1 MRAASK
7 HMPTNQYGIPTAL
20 ADNAGHHVL
29 VLWLDGFP
37 APGDSEV
44 WNWLGEDYTEF
55 TARNT
60 KIITVT
66 RQNTAANRQFAD
78 RFELFFDVLSDPDG
92 QLTAELKPKLVGT
105 GKPEFCLINPAGR
118 VVKWSLGRP
127 LKTELED
134 LLSYLDSRRLIGDQ
148 VPDANVFELVEQAPE
163 IIRSETLFSSQQV
176 VLFGVP
182 GAYTPT
188 CSAEHL
194 PGFLN
199 NYADLRSRGADS
211 VVCIAVNDPFVMDAW
226 GQAHEVKGRIR
237 MVADGDGSF
246 TRAMGLGLDLAD
258 FGLGKRSKRYA
269 MILDDGVIR
278 HFNVEAGPIVGSSSA
293 ANMLALL

>member
-1 MRAASK
+1 
-7 HMPTNQYGIPTAL
+7 MPTNQYGIPTTL
-20 ADNAGHHVL
+20 ADYAGHHVL
-29 VLWLDGFP
+29 VLWSDGFP
-37 APGDSEV
+37 TPDDSEV
-44 WNWLGEDYTEF
+44 WDWLGEDYTEF

-118 VVKWSLGRP
+118 AVKWSPGRL

-148 VPDANVFELVEQAPE
+148 VPDTNVFELVEQAPE
-163 IIRSETLFSSQQV
+163 IIRSKTLFSSQRV

-182 GAYTPT
+182 GAYTPA

-199 NYADLRSRGADS
+199 NYVDLRSRGADS
-211 VVCIAVNDPFVMDAW
+211 IICIAVNDPFVMDAW
-226 GQAHEVKGRIR
+226 GQAHEVKGRVR
-237 MVADGDGSF
+237 MVADGDGTF
-246 TRAMGLGLDLAD
+246 TRAMGLTLDLGV

-269 MILDDGVIR
+269 MIVDDGVIR
-278 HFNVEAGPIVGSSSA
+278 HFNVEAGPLVGSSSA

>member
-1 MRAASK
+1 M
-7 HMPTNQYGIPTAL
+7 
-20 ADNAGHHVL
+20 
-29 VLWLDGFP
+29 
-37 APGDSEV
+37 
-44 WNWLGEDYTEF
+44 
-55 TARNT
+55 
-60 KIITVT
+60 
-66 RQNTAANRQFAD
+66 
-78 RFELFFDVLSDPDG
+78 LFRS
-92 QLTAELKPKLVGT
+92 
-105 GKPEFCLINPAGR
+105 
-118 VVKWSLGRP
+118 
-127 LKTELED
+127 
-134 LLSYLDSRRLIGDQ
+134 
-148 VPDANVFELVEQAPE
+148 QAPE

-246 TRAMGLGLDLAD
+246 TRAMGLALDLAD

>member
-1 MRAASK
+1 
-7 HMPTNQYGIPTAL
+7 
-20 ADNAGHHVL
+20 VL

-92 QLTAELKPKLVGT
+92 QLIAELKPKLVGT

-246 TRAMGLGLDLAD
+246 TRAMGLALDLAD

>member
-92 QLTAELKPKLVGT
+92 QLIAELKPKLVGT

-237 MVADGDGSF
+237 MVADGDSSF
-246 TRAMGLGLDLAD
+246 TRAMGLALDLAD

>member
-44 WNWLGEDYTEF
+44 WSWLGEDYTEF

-92 QLTAELKPKLVGT
+92 QLIAELKPKLVGT

-118 VVKWSLGRP
+118 VVKWSRGRP

-246 TRAMGLGLDLAD
+246 TRAMGLALDLAD

>member
-1 MRAASK
+1 
-7 HMPTNQYGIPTAL
+7 MPTNQYGIPTTL
-20 ADNAGHHVL
+20 ADYAGHHVL
-29 VLWLDGFP
+29 VLWSDGFP

-105 GKPEFCLINPAGR
+105 GKPEFCLINPVGR
-118 VVKWSLGRP
+118 AVKWSPGRL

-148 VPDANVFELVEQAPE
+148 VPDTNVFELVEQAPE
-163 IIRSETLFSSQQV
+163 IIRSETLFSSQRV

-182 GAYTPT
+182 GAYTPA

-199 NYADLRSRGADS
+199 NYVDLRSRGADS
-211 VVCIAVNDPFVMDAW
+211 VICIAVNDPFVMDAW
-226 GQAHEVKGRIR
+226 GQAHEVKGRVR
-237 MVADGDGSF
+237 MVADGDGTF
-246 TRAMGLGLDLAD
+246 TRAMGLTLDLGV

-269 MILDDGVIR
+269 MIVDDGVIR
-278 HFNVEAGPIVGSSSA
+278 HFNVEAGPFVGSSSA

>member
-1 MRAASK
+1 
-7 HMPTNQYGIPTAL
+7 MPTNQYGIPTTL
-20 ADNAGHHVL
+20 ADYAGHHVL
-29 VLWLDGFP
+29 VLWSDGFP

-44 WNWLGEDYTEF
+44 WDWLGEDYTEF

-118 VVKWSLGRP
+118 AVKWSPGRL

-148 VPDANVFELVEQAPE
+148 VPDVNVFELVEQAPKLV
-163 IIRSETLFSSQQV
+163 RSETLFSNQRV

-182 GAYTPT
+182 GAYTPA

-199 NYADLRSRGADS
+199 NYVDLRSRGADS
-211 VVCIAVNDPFVMDAW
+211 VICIAVNDPFVMDAW
-226 GQAHEVKGRIR
+226 GQAHEVKGRVR
-237 MVADGDGSF
+237 MVADGDGTF
-246 TRAMGLGLDLAD
+246 TRAMGLTLDLGV

-269 MILDDGVIR
+269 MIVDDGVIR
-278 HFNVEAGPIVGSSSA
+278 HFNVEAGPLVGSSSA

>member
-92 QLTAELKPKLVGT
+92 QLIAELKPKLVGT

-118 VVKWSLGRP
+118 AVKWSPGRL

-148 VPDANVFELVEQAPE
+148 VPDTNVFELVEQAPE

-246 TRAMGLGLDLAD
+246 TRAMGLALDLAD

>member
-7 HMPTNQYGIPTAL
+7 PMPTNQYGIPTAL

-92 QLTAELKPKLVGT
+92 QLIAELKPKLVGT

-237 MVADGDGSF
+237 MVANGDGSF
-246 TRAMGLGLDLAD
+246 TRAMGLALDLAD

>member
-92 QLTAELKPKLVGT
+92 QLIAELKPKLVGT

-246 TRAMGLGLDLAD
+246 TRAMGLTLDLAD

>member
-92 QLTAELKPKLVGT
+92 QLIAELKPKLVGT

-163 IIRSETLFSSQQV
+163 IIRSETLFSCQQV

-246 TRAMGLGLDLAD
+246 TRAMGLALDLAD

>member
-1 MRAASK
+1 
-7 HMPTNQYGIPTAL
+7 MPTNQYGIPTTL
-20 ADNAGHHVL
+20 ADYAGHHVL
-29 VLWLDGFP
+29 VLWSDGFP
-37 APGDSEV
+37 APDDSEV
-44 WNWLGEDYTEF
+44 WDWLGEDYTEF

-118 VVKWSLGRP
+118 AVKWSPGRL

-148 VPDANVFELVEQAPE
+148 VPDTNVFELVEQAPE
-163 IIRSETLFSSQQV
+163 IIRSETLFSSQRV

-182 GAYTPT
+182 GAYTPA

-199 NYADLRSRGADS
+199 NYVDLRSRGADS
-211 VVCIAVNDPFVMDAW
+211 VICIAVNDPFVMEAW
-226 GQAHEVKGRIR
+226 GQAHEVKGRVR
-237 MVADGDGSF
+237 MVADGDGTF
-246 TRAMGLGLDLAD
+246 TRAMGLTLDLGV

-269 MILDDGVIR
+269 MIVDDGVIR
-278 HFNVEAGPIVGSSSA
+278 HFNVEAGPSVGSSSA

>member
-7 HMPTNQYGIPTAL
+7 HMPTNQYGIPTTL
-20 ADNAGHHVL
+20 ADYAGHHVL
-29 VLWLDGFP
+29 VLWIDGFP

-44 WNWLGEDYTEF
+44 WTWLGEDYTEF

-66 RQNTAANRQFAD
+66 RQNVDANRQFAD
-78 RFELFFDVLSDPDG
+78 RFELIFDVLSDPDA
-92 QLTAELKPKLVGT
+92 QLIAELKPKLVGT

-163 IIRSETLFSSQQV
+163 IIRSETLFSSQRV

-182 GAYTPT
+182 GAYTPA

-211 VVCIAVNDPFVMDAW
+211 IICIAVNDPFVMDAW

-246 TRAMGLGLDLAD
+246 TRAMGLALDLAG

-269 MILDDGVIR
+269 MILDDGIIR
-278 HFNVEAGPIVGSSSA
+278 HFNVEAGPFVGSSSA
-293 ANMLALL
+293 DNMLALL

>member
-92 QLTAELKPKLVGT
+92 QLISELKPKRVGT

-246 TRAMGLGLDLAD
+246 TRAMGLALDLAD

>member
-1 MRAASK
+1 
-7 HMPTNQYGIPTAL
+7 MPTNQYGIPTTL
-20 ADNAGHHVL
+20 ADYAGHHVL
-29 VLWLDGFP
+29 VLWSDGFP

-44 WNWLGEDYTEF
+44 WDWLGEDYTEF

-118 VVKWSLGRP
+118 AVKWSPGRL

-148 VPDANVFELVEQAPE
+148 VPDTNVFELVEQAPKLV
-163 IIRSETLFSSQQV
+163 RSETLFSNQRV

-182 GAYTPT
+182 GAYTPA

-199 NYADLRSRGADS
+199 NYVDLRSRGADS
-211 VVCIAVNDPFVMDAW
+211 VICIAVNDPFVMDAW
-226 GQAHEVKGRIR
+226 GQAHEVKGRVR
-237 MVADGDGSF
+237 MVADGDGTF
-246 TRAMGLGLDLAD
+246 TRAMGLTLDLGV

-269 MILDDGVIR
+269 MIVDDGVIR
-278 HFNVEAGPIVGSSSA
+278 HFNVEAGPFVGSSSA

>member
-1 MRAASK
+1 
-7 HMPTNQYGIPTAL
+7 MPTNQYGIPTTL
-20 ADNAGHHVL
+20 ADYAGHHVL
-29 VLWLDGFP
+29 VLWSDGFP

-44 WNWLGEDYTEF
+44 WDWLGEDYTEF

-118 VVKWSLGRP
+118 AVKWSPGRL
-127 LKTELED
+127 LKTEQED

-148 VPDANVFELVEQAPE
+148 VPDTNVFELVEQAPE
-163 IIRSETLFSSQQV
+163 IIRSETLFSSQRV

-182 GAYTPT
+182 GAYTPA

-199 NYADLRSRGADS
+199 NYVDLRSRGADS
-211 VVCIAVNDPFVMDAW
+211 VICIAVNDPFVMDAW
-226 GQAHEVKGRIR
+226 GQAHEVKGRVR
-237 MVADGDGSF
+237 MVADGDGTF
-246 TRAMGLGLDLAD
+246 TRAMGLTLDLGV

-269 MILDDGVIR
+269 MIVDDGVIR
-278 HFNVEAGPIVGSSSA
+278 HFNVEAGPFVGSSSA

>member
-1 MRAASK
+1 
-7 HMPTNQYGIPTAL
+7 MPTNQYGIPTTL
-20 ADNAGHHVL
+20 ADNAGHHVV

-37 APGDSEV
+37 PPGDSEI
-44 WNWLGEDYTEF
+44 WNWLREDYTEF

-66 RQNTAANRQFAD
+66 RQNTTANQQFSD
-78 RFELFFDVLSDPDG
+78 RFELFFDVLSDPDD
-92 QLTAELKPKLVGT
+92 QLIAELKLSGT
-105 GKPEFCLINPAGR
+105 TIPEFCLINPAGR

-134 LLSYLDSRRLIGDQ
+134 LLSYLDSRHLIGDQ
-148 VPDANVFELVEQAPE
+148 VPNVNVFELVEQAPQ

-182 GAYTPT
+182 GAYTPA

-194 PGFLN
+194 PGFLDH
-199 NYADLRSRGADS
+199 YDDLRSRGADS
-211 VVCIAVNDPFVMDAW
+211 VICIAVNDPFVMDAW
-226 GQAHEVKGRIR
+226 GQAQEVKGRIR

-246 TRAMGLGLDLAD
+246 TRAMGLTSDLGV

-269 MILDDGVIR
+269 MIVDDGVIR
-278 HFNVEAGPIVGSSSA
+278 HFNVEASPFVGSSSA
-293 ANMLALL
+293 ANMLALF

>member
-1 MRAASK
+1 
-7 HMPTNQYGIPTAL
+7 MPTNQYGIPTAL

-118 VVKWSLGRP
+118 AVKWSPGRL

-246 TRAMGLGLDLAD
+246 TRAMGLALDLAD

>member
-1 MRAASK
+1 
-7 HMPTNQYGIPTAL
+7 MPTNQYGIPTTL
-20 ADNAGHHVL
+20 ADYAGHHVL
-29 VLWLDGFP
+29 VLWSDGFP

-118 VVKWSLGRP
+118 AVKWSPGRL

-148 VPDANVFELVEQAPE
+148 VPDTNVFELVEQVPE
-163 IIRSETLFSSQQV
+163 IIRSETLFSSQCV

-182 GAYTPT
+182 GAYTPA

-199 NYADLRSRGADS
+199 NYVDLRSRGADS
-211 VVCIAVNDPFVMDAW
+211 VICIAVNDPFVMDAW
-226 GQAHEVKGRIR
+226 GQAHEVKGRVR
-237 MVADGDGSF
+237 MVADGDGTF
-246 TRAMGLGLDLAD
+246 TRAMGLTLDLGV

-269 MILDDGVIR
+269 MIVDDGVIR
-278 HFNVEAGPIVGSSSA
+278 HFNVEAGPFVGSSSA

>member
-1 MRAASK
+1 
-7 HMPTNQYGIPTAL
+7 MPTNQYGIPTTL
-20 ADNAGHHVL
+20 ADYAGHHVL
-29 VLWLDGFP
+29 VLWSDGFP

-118 VVKWSLGRP
+118 AVKWSPGRL

-148 VPDANVFELVEQAPE
+148 VPDVNVFELVEQAPKLV
-163 IIRSETLFSSQQV
+163 RSETLFSNQRV

-182 GAYTPT
+182 GAYTPA

-199 NYADLRSRGADS
+199 NYVDLRSRGADS
-211 VVCIAVNDPFVMDAW
+211 VICIAVNDPFVMDAW
-226 GQAHEVKGRIR
+226 GQAHEVKGRVR
-237 MVADGDGSF
+237 MVADGDGTF
-246 TRAMGLGLDLAD
+246 TRAMGLTLDLGV

-269 MILDDGVIR
+269 MIVDDGVIR
-278 HFNVEAGPIVGSSSA
+278 HFNVEAGPLVGSSSA

>member
-92 QLTAELKPKLVGT
+92 QLIAELKPKLVGT
-105 GKPEFCLINPAGR
+105 GKHEFCLINPAGR

-246 TRAMGLGLDLAD
+246 TRAMGLALDLAD

>member
-1 MRAASK
+1 
-7 HMPTNQYGIPTAL
+7 MPTNQYGIPTTL
-20 ADNAGHHVL
+20 ADYAGHHVL
-29 VLWLDGFP
+29 VLWSDGFP

-44 WNWLGEDYTEF
+44 WDWLGEDYTEF

-118 VVKWSLGRP
+118 AVKWSPGRL

-148 VPDANVFELVEQAPE
+148 VPDTNVFELVEQAPKLV
-163 IIRSETLFSSQQV
+163 RSETLFSNQRV

-182 GAYTPT
+182 GAYTPA

-199 NYADLRSRGADS
+199 NYVELRSRGADS
-211 VVCIAVNDPFVMDAW
+211 VICIAVNDPFVMDAW
-226 GQAHEVKGRIR
+226 GQAHEVKGRVR
-237 MVADGDGSF
+237 MVADGDGTF
-246 TRAMGLGLDLAD
+246 TRAMGLTLDLGV

-269 MILDDGVIR
+269 MIVDDGVIR
-278 HFNVEAGPIVGSSSA
+278 HFNVEAGPLVGSSSA

>member
-1 MRAASK
+1 M
-7 HMPTNQYGIPTAL
+7 
-20 ADNAGHHVL
+20 L
-29 VLWLDGFP
+29 VLWSDGFP

-44 WNWLGEDYTEF
+44 WDWLGEDYTEF

-118 VVKWSLGRP
+118 AVKWSPGRL

-148 VPDANVFELVEQAPE
+148 VPDTNVFELVEQAPE
-163 IIRSETLFSSQQV
+163 IIRSETLFSSQRV

-182 GAYTPT
+182 GAYTPA

-199 NYADLRSRGADS
+199 NYVDLRSRGADS
-211 VVCIAVNDPFVMDAW
+211 VICIAVNDPFVMDAW
-226 GQAHEVKGRIR
+226 GQAHEVKGRVR
-237 MVADGDGSF
+237 MVADGDGTF
-246 TRAMGLGLDLAD
+246 TRAMGLTLDLGV

-269 MILDDGVIR
+269 MIVDDGVIR
-278 HFNVEAGPIVGSSSA
+278 HFNVEAGPFVGSSSA

>member
-7 HMPTNQYGIPTAL
+7 HMPTNQYGIPTTL
-20 ADNAGHHVL
+20 ADYAGHHVL
-29 VLWLDGFP
+29 VLWSDGFP

-44 WNWLGEDYTEF
+44 WDWLGEDYTEF

-92 QLTAELKPKLVGT
+92 QLIAELKPKLVGT

-246 TRAMGLGLDLAD
+246 TRAMGLALDLAD